1 MAQKTLEILFGSPLR
16 VRLLG
21 FFIQNQDTTFSLDDL
36 KKRLKIKQTTSLK
49 QELVRLASI
58 RLLKIKGGGKKR
70 GYSISPSF
78 YFYPEL
84 KSIFAK
90 SPLNLKEP
98 VMKLAKKLGKGVRL
112 LLISGFFLNEPKSVA
127 DLLLVGRGLKE
138 GRIKSAIEDLEAEVG
153 RVLTY
158 AIFSDTEFTYRYNM
172 SDRFLLSILEGPRE
186 IVINHLLQRISSTEK

>member
-1 MAQKTLEILFGSPLR
+1 MSQHALETLFGSPLR

-21 FFIQNQDTTFSLDDL
+21 FFIQNQDAALSLAEL
-36 KKRLKIKQTTSLK
+36 KKRLKVKQAVSLK
-49 QELVRLASI
+49 QELERLVSI
-58 RLLKIKGGGKKR
+58 KLLKTKGKGKKKS
-70 GYSISPSF
+70 YSISPSF

-138 GRIKSAIEDLEAEVG
+138 DELKALLRI
-153 RVLTY
+153 
-158 AIFSDTEFTYRYNM
+158 
-172 SDRFLLSILEGPRE
+172 
-186 IVINHLLQRISSTEK
+186 